1 MVWVLPTSGSWAR
14 PVSRP
19 ITQLCKGQVTLLPET
34 MPSDSGPFLCGHSST
49 RAKNLSSPVRN
60 TAMGLPP
67 MPKHSRR
74 APRTG
79 ILASGPIFFQIKSPS
94 VRTSGIGQLRQLGE
108 FMRVHTGGAFRPG
121 IVLDEFLGIKEA
133 GIEAAAVLRIL
144 HHMLLHIVDADTG
157 YPGRGALQIVCL
169 FAIDLHK

>member
-1 MVWVLPTSGSWAR
+1 MVCVLPISGSCAT

-19 ITQLCKGQVTLLPET
+19 ITQLCSGQVTLLPET

-67 MPKHSRR
+67 MPKHNRR

-79 ILASGPIFFQIKSPS
+79 ILATGPIFFQAMSS
-94 VRTSGIGQLRQLGE
+94 DIGQLRQFGE
-108 FMRVHTGGAFRPG
+108 FVCVHAGGPLCPR
-121 IVLDEFLGIKEA
+121 IVLGKFLGVEEA
-133 GIEAAAVLRIL
+133 
-144 HHMLLHIVDADTG
+144 
-157 YPGRGALQIVCL
+157 
-169 FAIDLHK
+169 

>member
-19 ITQLCKGQVTLLPET
+19 ITQLCSGQVTLLPET

-67 MPKHSRR
+67 MPKHNRR
-74 APRTG
+74 APRIG
-79 ILASGPIFFQIKSPS
+79 ILATGPIFFQTMS
-94 VRTSGIGQLRQLGE
+94 SGIGQLRQLGE
-108 FMRVHTGGAFRPG
+108 LMRVHPGRPLRPR
-121 IVLDEFLGIKEA
+121 IVLGEFLGIKEA
-133 GIEAAAVLRIL
+133 GIEAAAVFRIF
-144 HHMLLHIVDADTG
+144 HHMLFHIVDTHARH
-157 YPGRGALQIVCL
+157 PGRGAFQIMR
-169 FAIDLHK
+169 F